1 MKFSLTT
8 FKHKEREYKKLAWF
22 YVKFILLCLFAGWG
36 AGVFSVATDKAFL
49 MFRQFYLEYSWG
61 VVILT
66 PLLFMG
72 IVFLLKH
79 SFPYAGGSGLPQGY
93 ALDAYKT
100 SSLYATYSMWT
111 MFGKMLLTLLSIA
124 SGAALGR
131 EGPTIQICASIFG
144 SMKNISLSRK
154 KLLIRIGSGIGVATA
169 FNAPL
174 GGIMF
179 ALEEYLKVS
188 NIRINTLLLL
198 GVAVAGHAGIAVYGD
213 YSYLG
218 TISPVVLLCDISTFV
233 MSITAGVVC
242 GLVGAL
248 FTSVM
253 VYVSVDKGQWL
264 HKFRRKHT
272 VLLAGICGL
281 GLSLVGIFSNGAA
294 FGNGAFEMR
303 DALVQGINL
312 PWHYGLSKSV
322 GAVLSVAGGVP
333 GGYFSTALS
342 IGAGLMHTIYRFFPI
357 LPLEQFYLLGMAGF
371 LAAITNAPLTA
382 MAMILSIAVGSQHF
396 VLPIILTSLLAA
408 HIANMFGDS
417 VYHQQVL
424 IYIDRS
430 KYYETR

>member
-1 MKFSLTT
+1 MKFLLAT
-8 FKHKEREYKKLAWF
+8 FKHKERQYKKVAYF
-22 YVKFILLCLFAGWG
+22 YVKYIALCLIAGWG
-36 AGVFSVATDKAFL
+36 AGFFSVATDKAFL
-49 MFRQFYLEYSWG
+49 MFKHFYLVHPWR
-61 VVILT
+61 VLILT
-66 PLLFMG
+66 PSLFMVT
-72 IVFLLKH
+72 VFLLQR

-100 SSLYATYSMWT
+100 SSLYATYSVWT
-111 MFGKMLLTLLSIA
+111 MFGKMLLTLLSIV

-154 KLLIRIGSGIGVATA
+154 KMLIRIGSGIGVATA

-179 ALEEYLKVS
+179 AFEEYLKVS
-188 NIRINTLLLL
+188 NVRVNTLLLL
-198 GVAVAGHAGIAVYGD
+198 GVAIAGHAAIAVYGD

-218 TISPVVLLCDISTFV
+218 TISSVALKYDIYTLV
-233 MSITAGVVC
+233 IALTAGVVC
-242 GLVGAL
+242 GLIGAL
-248 FTSVM
+248 FTSAM

-264 HKFRRKHT
+264 QKFRRKHA

-281 GLSLVGIFSNGAA
+281 GLALVGIFSDGAA

-312 PWHYGLSKSV
+312 PWHYGLSKGV

-342 IGAGLMHTIYRFFPI
+342 IGAGLMHTIYRFFPV

-382 MAMILSIAVGSQHF
+382 MAMIISIAVGSQHF
-396 VLPIILTSLLAA
+396 MLPIIITSLLAA

>member
-1 MKFSLTT
+1 MKFSLATL
-8 FKHKEREYKKLAWF
+8 KHKEHEYKKVALF
-22 YVKFILLCLFAGWG
+22 YAKFIGLCVLAGWG
-36 AGVFSVATDKAFL
+36 AGYFSVATDKAFL
-49 MFRQFYLEYSWG
+49 MFRQFYHHYSWG
-61 VVILT
+61 VLILT
-66 PLLFMG
+66 PLTFM
-72 IVFLLKH
+72 VTVYLLKH
-79 SFPYAGGSGLPQGY
+79 AFPYAGGSGLPQGY
-93 ALDAYKT
+93 ALDAYQT
-100 SSLYATYSMWT
+100 SNLYETYSLWT
-111 MFGKMLLTLLSIA
+111 MLGKMLLTLLSIG

-144 SMKNISLSRK
+144 SMKNVSLSRK

-188 NIRINTLLLL
+188 NTRINTLLLL
-198 GVAVAGHAGIAVYGD
+198 GVAIAGHAGIMVYGD

-218 TISPVVLLCDISTFV
+218 TISPVVLVWYSKTIV
-233 MSITAGVVC
+233 ITVAAGIIC

-248 FTSVM
+248 FTSLM
-253 VYVSVDKGQWL
+253 VYVSVDKGQWI
-264 HKFRRKHT
+264 HRFRQKHY

-281 GLSLVGIFSNGAA
+281 GLAFVGILSDGAA

-303 DALVQGINL
+303 DVLVQGINL
-312 PWHYGLSKSV
+312 PWHYGLSKGT
-322 GAVLSVAGGVP
+322 GAILSVAGGVP

-342 IGAGLMHTIYRFFPI
+342 IGAGLMHTLYRFFPV

-382 MAMILSIAVGSQHF
+382 MAMIVSIAVGSQHF
-396 VLPIILTSLLAA
+396 VLPIIITSLIAA
-408 HIANMFGDS
+408 HIATLFGDS

-424 IYIDRS
+424 IYIDRD